1 MDSTWL
7 RFDEVV
13 YIWNLDRI
21 GVWRVI
27 GSSLNEKPQ
36 NIYLLFNLTIMAMTS
51 TELTKVINKL
61 ENQNSRIIRLESFT
75 KD

>member
-1 MDSTWL
+1 MWK
-7 RFDEVV
+7 RFSSPSG
-13 YIWNLDRI
+13 ISI
-21 GVWRVI
+21 QGVRWVI

-51 TELTKVINKL
+51 TELTKDINKL
-61 ENQNSRIIRLESFT
+61 ENQNSRIILLESFT